1 MFKYLGYLSGAFMGW
16 SLGANDSANVFG
28 TAVSSRMVNYRL
40 AVILTSVFVVAG
52 AMLQGEAGIR
62 TLSED
67 LRKGAG
73 ANVEAGLKAD
83 AIHEAFKTATM
94 ISLAAAFTVTLMTF
108 WRIPASC
115 SQAVVGAIIGIG
127 FLKGDVNLSGLGK
140 VVACWV
146 GTPIGAAL
154 ITIVLYWL
162 FRKMLTKWNPSVFE
176 YDPVVSALLIVCG
189 CYGAYALGAN
199 NVANVSAIFV
209 GDGMLTSWE
218 AAVFGAATISA
229 GVLTYSKPVMTTVGK
244 GVVELNSFSAF
255 ICVLAHA
262 VTVHIDAMVGV
273 PVSSSQA
280 IVGALLGMGFI
291 KGAELVNYKML
302 ARISLGWLATPV
314 IAGAASAAA
323 QTFSCLKYM
332 P

>member
-52 AMLQGEAGIR
+52 ALLQGEAGIK

-67 LRKGAG
+67 LRKGTAADAAAGLEAG
-73 ANVEAGLKAD
+73 AVR
-83 AIHEAFKTATM
+83 EAFKTATM

-115 SQAVVGAIIGIG
+115 SQAVVGAVIGVG
-127 FLKGDVNLSGLGK
+127 LLKGDVNLSGLGK
-140 VVACWV
+140 VVICWV
-146 GTPIGAAL
+146 GTPVGAAL
-154 ITIVLYWL
+154 ITIALYWL
-162 FRKMLTKWNPSVFE
+162 FRKALAKWNPSVFE
-176 YDPVVSALLIVCG
+176 YDPVASALLIVCG

-209 GDGMLTSWE
+209 GDGMLSSWE

-244 GVVELNSFSAF
+244 GVVELNSLSAF
-255 ICVLAHA
+255 VCVLAHA
-262 VTVHIDAMVGV
+262 MTVHIYAMVGV

-291 KGAELVNYKML
+291 KGAELINYKML
-302 ARISLGWLATPV
+302 ARISLGWLSTPV
-314 IAGAASAAA
+314 IAGLASAAA
-323 QTFSCLKYM
+323 QILSHMNYI